1 MKYTVIK
8 IAVGVLFV
16 AGYVALFCTPLGQP
30 LERFDHLSSLYIVI
44 AYIANVGV
52 SLLLNRLADQ
62 RGEPPAVSVHLTA
75 NPRGICRG
83 DFDNVQ

>member
-30 LERFDHLSSLYIVI
+30 LERFDHLSSLYVLVACIVS
-44 AYIANVGV
+44 VGV
-52 SLLLNRLADQ
+52 SLLLNRIARK

>member
-30 LERFDHLSSLYIVI
+30 LGAVRPSVLALCRDCVHCERRRIASL
-44 AYIANVGV
+44 
-52 SLLLNRLADQ
+52 
-62 RGEPPAVSVHLTA
+62 EPA
-75 NPRGICRG
+75 CRSARRAQP
-83 DFDNVQ
+83 FPFI

>member
-30 LERFDHLSSLYIVI
+30 LEWFDHLSSLYVLVACIVS
-44 AYIANVGV
+44 VGV
-52 SLLLNRLADQ
+52 SLLLNRIARK
-62 RGEPPAVSVHLTA
+62 RGEPQPF
-75 NPRGICRG
+75 PFI
-83 DFDNVQ
+83 

>member
-30 LERFDHLSSLYIVI
+30 LERFDHLPSLYVLVACIVS
-44 AYIANVGV
+44 VGV
-52 SLLLNRLADQ
+52 SLLLNRIARK
-62 RGEPPAVSVHLTA
+62 RGEPQPF
-75 NPRGICRG
+75 PFI
-83 DFDNVQ
+83 

>member
-30 LERFDHLSSLYIVI
+30 LERFDHLSSLYVVI
-44 AYIANVGV
+44 ACIVNVGV

-62 RGEPPAVSVHLTA
+62 RGEPQLFPF
-75 NPRGICRG
+75 I
-83 DFDNVQ
+83 

>member
-30 LERFDHLSSLYIVI
+30 LERFDHLSSLYVLVACIVS
-44 AYIANVGV
+44 GV
-52 SLLLNRLADQ
+52 SLLLNRIARK
-62 RGEPPAVSVHLTA
+62 RGEPQPF
-75 NPRGICRG
+75 PFI
-83 DFDNVQ
+83 

>member
-30 LERFDHLSSLYIVI
+30 LERFDHLSSLYVVI

-62 RGEPPAVSVHLTA
+62 RGEPQCPFLT
-75 NPRGICRG
+75 
-83 DFDNVQ
+83 

>member
-30 LERFDHLSSLYIVI
+30 LERFDHLSCSM
-44 AYIANVGV
+44 
-52 SLLLNRLADQ
+52 S
-62 RGEPPAVSVHLTA
+62 
-75 NPRGICRG
+75 
-83 DFDNVQ
+83 